1 MESKLEQEVM
11 QFRQFNR
18 FYTNIMGYI
27 GRHVLE
33 TEFSLPEGRLLHE
46 LGKNAPCTM
55 KSISDEL
62 QMDAG
67 YLSRIIKKFE
77 SMGLLTKMRSEKDGR
92 AQVLTLTEAG
102 RKCVDE
108 VNRASSAQ
116 IEKLLE
122 PVPEEAREVLLR
134 DMAEIEALLS
144 SGKGL

>member
-1 MESKLEQEVM
+1 MDKKLEKEIM

-46 LGKNAPCTM
+46 LGKNEPCTM
-55 KSISDEL
+55 KSLSDDL
-62 QMDAG
+62 KMDAG

-77 SMGLLTKMRSEKDGR
+77 IMGLLTKVRSESDGR
-92 AQVLTLTEAG
+92 SYMLTLTDAG

-108 VNRASSAQ
+108 VNTASSAQ

-122 PVPEEAREVLLR
+122 PISEEGRKLLLR
-134 DMAEIEALLS
+134 DMAEIEELLS
-144 SGKGL
+144 SGKGI